1 MTVGGIGEK
10 MKINF
15 NDINAENDYSAGH
28 SAAQA
33 ILAKFLFCYE
43 LARKLR
49 DTPITINCFH
59 PGATKTN
66 LQKKMPLMWRV
77 MIGIMCPFFN
87 SPEKGAA
94 TGLYIATAKEL
105 ENTSGKYFK
114 NKREVQSTKISYD
127 LEVAKRLWEL
137 SEAMIKGLNSDGNHL
152 TVGQSG

>member
-1 MTVGGIGEK
+1 
-10 MKINF
+10 
-15 NDINAENDYSAGH
+15 
-28 SAAQA
+28 
-33 ILAKFLFCYE
+33 
-43 LARKLR
+43 
-49 DTPITINCFH
+49 
-59 PGATKTN
+59 
-66 LQKKMPLMWRV
+66 MWRV
-77 MIGIMCPFFN
+77 MIGIMRPFFN

-152 TVGQSG
+152 TVGHGIETRRS

>member
-1 MTVGGIGEK
+1 M
-10 MKINF
+10 
-15 NDINAENDYSAGH
+15 
-28 SAAQA
+28 
-33 ILAKFLFCYE
+33 
-43 LARKLR
+43 R
-49 DTPITINCFH
+49 
-59 PGATKTN
+59 
-66 LQKKMPLMWRV
+66 
-77 MIGIMCPFFN
+77 PFFN

-94 TGLYIATAKEL
+94 TGLYIAMAKEL